1 MITQPHDRTAGV
13 QFAYHSY
20 WLETELD
27 AFQTYWHSLQ
37 NASFSSY
44 CNTVSGIFIAVGV
57 DVEKTPIDTTA
68 VISSDTKV
76 EKVDGEITENGG
88 SVINEEDVSKVSRS
102 P

>member
-1 MITQPHDRTAGV
+1 M
-13 QFAYHSY
+13 
-20 WLETELD
+20 
-27 AFQTYWHSLQ
+27 
-37 NASFSSY
+37 
-44 CNTVSGIFIAVGV
+44 

>member
-1 MITQPHDRTAGV
+1 M
-13 QFAYHSY
+13 
-20 WLETELD
+20 
-27 AFQTYWHSLQ
+27 
-37 NASFSSY
+37 
-44 CNTVSGIFIAVGV
+44 

-102 P
+102 TKSKIVFKKGTDLTPDVDSKCVIAQ

>member
-1 MITQPHDRTAGV
+1 M
-13 QFAYHSY
+13 
-20 WLETELD
+20 
-27 AFQTYWHSLQ
+27 
-37 NASFSSY
+37 
-44 CNTVSGIFIAVGV
+44 

-102 P
+102 TKSKIVFKKGTDVTPDVDSKCVLD

>member
-1 MITQPHDRTAGV
+1 M
-13 QFAYHSY
+13 
-20 WLETELD
+20 
-27 AFQTYWHSLQ
+27 
-37 NASFSSY
+37 
-44 CNTVSGIFIAVGV
+44 

-102 P
+102 TKSKIVFKKGTDLTPDVDSKCALD

>member
-1 MITQPHDRTAGV
+1 M
-13 QFAYHSY
+13 
-20 WLETELD
+20 
-27 AFQTYWHSLQ
+27 
-37 NASFSSY
+37 
-44 CNTVSGIFIAVGV
+44 

-102 P
+102 TKSKIVFKKVLI

>member
-1 MITQPHDRTAGV
+1 M
-13 QFAYHSY
+13 
-20 WLETELD
+20 
-27 AFQTYWHSLQ
+27 
-37 NASFSSY
+37 
-44 CNTVSGIFIAVGV
+44 

-102 P
+102 TKSKIVFKKGTDLTPDVDSKCVLD

>member
-1 MITQPHDRTAGV
+1 M
-13 QFAYHSY
+13 
-20 WLETELD
+20 
-27 AFQTYWHSLQ
+27 
-37 NASFSSY
+37 
-44 CNTVSGIFIAVGV
+44 

-102 P
+102 TKSKVVFKKGTDLTPDVDSKCVLD

>member
-1 MITQPHDRTAGV
+1 M
-13 QFAYHSY
+13 
-20 WLETELD
+20 
-27 AFQTYWHSLQ
+27 
-37 NASFSSY
+37 
-44 CNTVSGIFIAVGV
+44 

-102 P
+102 TKSKIVFKKDTDLTPDVDSKCVLD